1 MLPLFFSLRKVLLS
15 VCSCN
20 LNWVSQLNKHHFY
33 LNYRYNLK
41 GNHYWLGRVK
51 FVESSLAEFF
61 ILPKKKKTKT
71 KEEEKKLSMSAQ
83 RERVDGESGIRD
95 RKRLRDVE
103 ILKKRNGVTTEEM
116 ESWRLNYSRLVL
128 LSSSGL
134 ILKNINHEPKA
145 EK

>member
-1 MLPLFFSLRKVLLS
+1 M
-15 VCSCN
+15 
-20 LNWVSQLNKHHFY
+20 
-33 LNYRYNLK
+33 
-41 GNHYWLGRVK
+41 
-51 FVESSLAEFF
+51 ESSLAEFF

-116 ESWRLNYSRLVL
+116 ES
-128 LSSSGL
+128 
-134 ILKNINHEPKA
+134 
-145 EK
+145 